1 MSVSASQ
8 PPHIDRIVDI
18 IRRDLMLGPDVVIEA
33 DTALLGGEFDLDSL
47 DALLLMQSLER
58 EFGFKLPT
66 ESFGPDVFKDV
77 ATLARFVTDNVSA
90 GR

>member
-1 MSVSASQ
+1 MSMSASE
-8 PPHIDRIVDI
+8 PPHLERIVDI

-33 DTALLGGEFDLDSL
+33 NTALLGGEFDLDSL

-77 ATLARFVTDNVSA
+77 VTLARFVNDNLTA
-90 GR
+90 RQ